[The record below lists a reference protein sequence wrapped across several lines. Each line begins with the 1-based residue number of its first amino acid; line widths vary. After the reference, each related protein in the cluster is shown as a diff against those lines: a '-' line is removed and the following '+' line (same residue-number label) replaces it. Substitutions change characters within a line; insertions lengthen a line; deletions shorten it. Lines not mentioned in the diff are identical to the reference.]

1 MVIWNKETFIILIEA
16 ISDLR
21 VQNTWEDL
29 FNVKRDFLNYYKQ
42 RGYSVQSDDVR

>member
-1 MVIWNKETFIILIEA
+1 MVIWKKDTFIILIEA

-21 VQNTWEDL
+21 VEKAQEDL

-42 RGYSVQSDDVR
+42 RG

>member
-1 MVIWNKETFIILIEA
+1 MVIWKKETFIILIEE

-21 VQNTWEDL
+21 VENTQEDL

-42 RGYSVQSDDVR
+42 RGYSEQSDDER